1 MGKKALVSTI
11 KTVVQVVQNL
21 DESRKLFE
29 DGLKL
34 KCVDEVETDSF
45 WSLSDGNYRMA
56 RFAREGEDFGG
67 IDLIENKD
75 ANETIRDDKRPFD
88 YGIMT
93 LNYRTNDI
101 EKAIPHLEKFGAK
114 PVSEILNYDVGKPMQ
129 ECMMTTSTG
138 ERLTILQI
146 GDANKYAPIFEEAIA
161 TIGMSVPSMK
171 DAQEFYKGVLGLDLA
186 ITFQASGS
194 PFDTLLGVSALD
206 KLDFA
211 TLTSDGN
218 WTGKVE
224 LLELEIPNE
233 TAVEPIADGTKTGY
247 WMNTFLTEHLDIL
260 ADKFDEK
267 IIEIERPFHGKCRA
281 FLVKASSGELT
292 EFIEI

>member
-1 MGKKALVSTI
+1 MEKKALVSTI
-11 KTVVQVVQNL
+11 KTVVQVVKNL
-21 DESRKLFE
+21 DESRRLFE
-29 DGLKL
+29 DGLGL
-34 KCVDEVETDSF
+34 KCIGETETNSF
-45 WSLSDGNYRMA
+45 WTLSDGDYRIA
-56 RFAREGEDFGG
+56 RFAREGEEFGC

-75 ANETIRDDKRPFD
+75 GNETIRDDKRPFD

-93 LNYRTNDI
+93 LNYRTNNI
-101 EKAIPHLEKFGAK
+101 KKAIPQLEKFGAK

-129 ECMMTTSTG
+129 ECMMTTTTG

-146 GDANKYAPIFEEAIA
+146 GDADETKPTFDEAIA

-171 DAQEFYKGVLGLDLA
+171 KSQEFYAGNLGLDLA

-194 PFDTLLGVSALD
+194 PFDTLLGVNALD

-224 LLELEIPNE
+224 LLELEVPNE
-233 TAVEPIADGTKTGY
+233 NAVEPMADGTKTGY
-247 WMNTFLTEHLDIL
+247 WMNTFLTENLDDL
-260 ADKFDEK
+260 AEKFNTE
-267 IIEIERPFHGKCRA
+267 IVEIERPFHGKCRA
-281 FLVKASSGELT
+281 FLVKASGGELT
-292 EFIEI
+292 EFIQQ